1 MLGQKAMGEM
11 DMRLLFKAIMMTVV
25 MFAVV
30 NYAAYLQTGRS
41 LWPFFADK
49 ISAKLE
55 HFKKGADETLNSV
68 QETAA
73 PGSTTEVIY
82 KWTDT
87 DGVLQYTSAPP
98 PYGISAEIVKVDP
111 NANLMQAVKAP
122 EPEPEPVS
130 VAATPAEKEKTPAG
144 PDIPFPYTPEQIKKT
159 MDDARNVQQMMNDK
173 AEKQQQILDGL

>member
-1 MLGQKAMGEM
+1 MGEKV
-11 DMRLLFKAIMMTVV
+11 MRLLFKALMMTVI
-25 MFAVV
+25 MFAIV

-41 LWPFFADK
+41 LWPYFADK
-49 ISAKLE
+49 ISARLADL
-55 HFKKGADETLNSV
+55 KKDAGETLDSV

-73 PGSTTEVIY
+73 PGSAKQIIY

-87 DGVLQYTSAPP
+87 DGVLQYTSEPP
-98 PYGISAEIVKVDP
+98 PEGMSAEIVKVDP

-130 VAATPAEKEKTPAG
+130 VASAPAAPGKTPAG

-173 AEKQQQILDGL
+173 AEKQQQIMDQL